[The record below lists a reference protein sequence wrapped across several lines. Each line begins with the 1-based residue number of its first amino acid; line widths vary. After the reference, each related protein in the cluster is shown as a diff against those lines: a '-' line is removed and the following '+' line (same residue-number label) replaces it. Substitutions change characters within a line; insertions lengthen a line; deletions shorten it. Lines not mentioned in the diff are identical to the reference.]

1 MTNWFIW
8 FKFDLRKIFNEKL
21 FYLLTVCLFV
31 VFRLSECHDWG
42 PTRERDRRLDL
53 ERFLLFRLESQHKIT
68 WNKPKETQNRWEMH
82 KFGSGCSQVF
92 TDSPDN
98 LSLWWHTAKD
108 ASLPSSRADSARASN
123 KVVPTDPPTFQ
134 CRRNMSWEKYDSGLT
149 TSAPTGKSWG
159 QRWGRIGEIAGS
171 QIGK

>member
-53 ERFLLFRLESQHKIT
+53 ERFLLFRLESQSGQSHETNRKKHKT
-68 WNKPKETQNRWEMH
+68 YGKCTSLVQVVH
-82 KFGSGCSQVF
+82 KFSLTHLTIFLYDDTLPRMQACHLPALIPHEPATKLYPQTHPHSSVDGTCLEKDTTQ
-92 TDSPDN
+92 DSPQVRQQE
-98 LSLWWHTAKD
+98 
-108 ASLPSSRADSARASN
+108 RAGDR
-123 KVVPTDPPTFQ
+123 D
-134 CRRNMSWEKYDSGLT
+134 E
-149 TSAPTGKSWG
+149 
-159 QRWGRIGEIAGS
+159 EE
-171 QIGK
+171 